1 MYIPIR
7 LSSLRFANDGTV
19 NISSAKTS
27 LAFLFTLKQTAG
39 GKVYIKCRGVY
50 YYFLSFYF
58 ILFYFIYLFNFFF
71 FFFGGGGVSMGLFVK
86 GDVYFKNAFL
96 KSLTTVTINNL

>member
-1 MYIPIR
+1 MDIPIR
-7 LSSLRFANDGTV
+7 LSSLRFANDGTA

-50 YYFLSFYF
+50 YYFFVILFYF
-58 ILFYFIYLFNFFF
+58 ILFYFFFC
-71 FFFGGGGVSMGLFVK
+71 GGGGGGFVGGFCQGRSLFQK
-86 GDVYFKNAFL
+86 RI
-96 KSLTTVTINNL
+96 S

>member
-7 LSSLRFANDGTV
+7 LSSLRFANDGTA

-50 YYFLSFYF
+50 YYY
-58 ILFYFIYLFNFFF
+58 YY
-71 FFFGGGGVSMGLFVK
+71 FFFGGGGIDGALCQERRLFQK
-86 GDVYFKNAFL
+86 RI
-96 KSLTTVTINNL
+96 S

>member
-7 LSSLRFANDGTV
+7 LSSLRFANDGTA

-50 YYFLSFYF
+50 YYFFVT
-58 ILFYFIYLFNFFF
+58 LFYYYFFL
-71 FFFGGGGVSMGLFVK
+71 GGGGISMGLFVK
-86 GDVYFKNAFL
+86 SDVYFKNAFL
-96 KSLTTVTINNL
+96 KSLTTVMINNL

>member
-1 MYIPIR
+1 MDIPIR
-7 LSSLRFANDGTV
+7 LSSLRFANDGTA

-50 YYFLSFYF
+50 YYFFVILFYF
-58 ILFYFIYLFNFFF
+58 ILFYFFFA
-71 FFFGGGGVSMGLFVK
+71 GGGGGLFVK
-86 GDVYFKNAFL
+86 GEVYFKNAFL

>member
-7 LSSLRFANDGTV
+7 LSSLRFANDGTA

-50 YYFLSFYF
+50 YYFFVILFYF
-58 ILFYFIYLFNFFF
+58 ILFYFFFA
-71 FFFGGGGVSMGLFVK
+71 GGGGVLMGLFVK
-86 GDVYFKNAFL
+86 GEVYFKNAFL

>member
-7 LSSLRFANDGTV
+7 LSSLRFANDGTA

-50 YYFLSFYF
+50 YYY
-58 ILFYFIYLFNFFF
+58 YYFFF
-71 FFFGGGGVSMGLFVK
+71 WGGVSMGLFVK
-86 GDVYFKNAFL
+86 SDVYFKNAFL

>member
-7 LSSLRFANDGTV
+7 LSSLRFANDGTA

-50 YYFLSFYF
+50 YYY
-58 ILFYFIYLFNFFF
+58 YYFFF
-71 FFFGGGGVSMGLFVK
+71 LGGGGIDGALCQERRLFQK
-86 GDVYFKNAFL
+86 RI
-96 KSLTTVTINNL
+96 S

>member
-7 LSSLRFANDGTV
+7 LSSLRFANDGTA

-50 YYFLSFYF
+50 YYFLV
-58 ILFYFIYLFNFFF
+58 ILFYFIFFF
-71 FFFGGGGVSMGLFVK
+71 LGGGGIDG
-86 GDVYFKNAFL
+86 AFCQERRVFQ
-96 KSLTTVTINNL
+96 KRIS

>member
-1 MYIPIR
+1 M
-7 LSSLRFANDGTV
+7 
-19 NISSAKTS
+19 SSAKTS

-39 GKVYIKCRGVY
+39 GKVYIKCRRVY
-50 YYFLSFYF
+50 YYFFV
-58 ILFYFIYLFNFFF
+58 ILFYLFIIYFFL
-71 FFFGGGGVSMGLFVK
+71 GGGYFVK

>member
-1 MYIPIR
+1 MDIPIR
-7 LSSLRFANDGTV
+7 LSSLRFANDGTA

-50 YYFLSFYF
+50 YYFFV
-58 ILFYFIYLFNFFF
+58 ILFYFIFFF
-71 FFFGGGGVSMGLFVK
+71 WGGGVSMGLFVK

>member
-7 LSSLRFANDGTV
+7 LSSLRFANDGTA

-50 YYFLSFYF
+50 YYFFAGAHQIDRL
-58 ILFYFIYLFNFFF
+58 LFFVFVLFFF
-71 FFFGGGGVSMGLFVK
+71 VFFFLGGGGYRWG
-86 GDVYFKNAFL
+86 FL
-96 KSLTTVTINNL
+96 SRAKFISKTHFLNH

>member
-1 MYIPIR
+1 MDIPIR
-7 LSSLRFANDGTV
+7 LSSLRFANDGTA

-50 YYFLSFYF
+50 YYFFAGAHQIDRL
-58 ILFYFIYLFNFFF
+58 LFFVCL
-71 FFFGGGGVSMGLFVK
+71 FFFGGGGGIDGAFCQGRSLFQK
-86 GDVYFKNAFL
+86 RI
-96 KSLTTVTINNL
+96 S